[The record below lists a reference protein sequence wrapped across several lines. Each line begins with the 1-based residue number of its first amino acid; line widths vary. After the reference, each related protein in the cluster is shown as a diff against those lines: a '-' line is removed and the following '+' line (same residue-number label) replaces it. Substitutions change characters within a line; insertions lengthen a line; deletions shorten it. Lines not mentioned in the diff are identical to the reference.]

1 MVSIRGVFVIVL
13 LIISKIQIIFWF
25 KREALHCRSLHVLR
39 LLELPY
45 KSKRATQKPHACMY
59 NNPPI
64 PMFAV
69 DVWVHQW
76 LYRYLRY
83 VYNTPM
89 GHSPLLC
96 F

>member
-1 MVSIRGVFVIVL
+1 MVSIHIVPVIVY
-13 LIISKIQIIFWF
+13 LIIKVISSTFRF
-25 KREALHCRSLHVLR
+25 KREALHCRSLHTLR
-39 LLELPY
+39 LLEMPCL
-45 KSKRATQKPHACMY
+45 SKRATQKPHACMY

-69 DVWVHQW
+69 GVWIHQW

-96 F
+96 Y